1 MAQWG
6 AAQLIDLGPL
16 QGFRSAY
23 HQAITSPQ
31 AHTAK
36 RRTALH
42 FSGMQKKENP
52 A

>member
-1 MAQWG
+1 MG

-16 QGFRSAY
+16 QGFRSAC
-23 HQAITSPQ
+23 HHAIALSKL
-31 AHTAK
+31 HKAK
-36 RRTALH
+36 RPTALH